1 MQTPGGQDHQQFDV
15 AKIKNFSGSMSSF
28 LVLFFSFASSL
39 LLGRCRGLVYNVIHS
54 HPAGIDGHDESRRKE
69 PHPVLAIVFSCSSA
83 VSPGSA
89 AVRHNQGSVHHRKK
103 KTGSGCHVINQG
115 RSMATYNVYST
126 ATDRIENQCNI
137 TTPTKI
143 KRETVL

>member
-1 MQTPGGQDHQQFDV
+1 
-15 AKIKNFSGSMSSF
+15 MSSF

-54 HPAGIDGHDESRRKE
+54 DPAAGIDGHDESRRKE

-89 AVRHNQGSVHHRKK
+89 AVFITEKK
-103 KTGSGCHVINQG
+103 KQVPV
-115 RSMATYNVYST
+115 AT
-126 ATDRIENQCNI
+126 
-137 TTPTKI
+137 
-143 KRETVL
+143 